1 MESGGITDEQI
12 TASSVNSNNTIE
24 SMARL
29 NHVSRWLPS
38 ISDTN
43 HWINIDL
50 RKNQTV
56 TGLITQGYGNW
67 VASIY
72 VQYEQP
78 AGSGQLRYIQDDDGN
93 TKVAF
98 NVFQFSHLHILIT
111 RQTWLFPESLPT
123 WRSVFLR
130 TL

>member
-50 RKNQTV
+50 LKNQTV

-72 VQYEQP
+72 VKYEQP
-78 AGSGQLRYIQDDDGN
+78 VGSGQMRYIRDDEGN
-93 TKVAF
+93 IKVMF
-98 NVFQFSHLHILIT
+98 
-111 RQTWLFPESLPT
+111 
-123 WRSVFLR
+123 SVF
-130 TL
+130 